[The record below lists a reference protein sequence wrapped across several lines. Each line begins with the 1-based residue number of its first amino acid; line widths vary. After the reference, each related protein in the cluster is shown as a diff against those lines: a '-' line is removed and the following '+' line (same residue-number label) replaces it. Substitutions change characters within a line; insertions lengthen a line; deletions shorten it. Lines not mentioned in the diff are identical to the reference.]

1 MATYPVAFNYMM
13 GRVDTLTADQLMQM
27 AKNLNG
33 SCVSAALGKYAANN
47 KLPSACLAVL
57 HQSAKYFEVSLP
69 AIYSNRSWQK
79 RHVEDMWGPEA
90 PTHLPKR
97 MKNLQTLLA
106 ANPDFRP
113 DATTFILRALKEVSD
128 NTNMEPYYTLDLVRY
143 VAKDALAPHLPKL
156 VKLLAMPGASVTIV
170 PQLGRFELM
179 DLLWHYAA
187 DICGATAAADKA
199 LGEMQRRLLELLLE
213 LCLATCVVP
222 RELAREISKYY

>member
-1 MATYPVAFNYMM
+1 MDTHPVAFNYMV
-13 GRVDTLTADQLMQM
+13 GHVDTLTELELNAM

-33 SCVSAALGKYAANN
+33 TCVTAALGKYAANN

-57 HQSAKYFEVSLP
+57 HQSAKDFEVSLP
-69 AIYSNRSWQK
+69 AIYDNCSWQK
-79 RHVEDMWGPEA
+79 HHVEDMWGPKA

-113 DATTFILRALKEVSD
+113 DATTFILRALKEVSE
-128 NTNMEPYYTLDLVRY
+128 NTNMEPYHTLDLVRY

-156 VKLLAMPGASVTIV
+156 VKMLAMPGASVTIV
-170 PQLGRFELM
+170 PQLGRFEPM
-179 DLLWHYAA
+179 DLFCYMA
-187 DICGATAAADKA
+187 DICGVTAAADKA
-199 LGEMQRRLLELLLE
+199 LGEMQRRLLEL
-213 LCLATCVVP
+213 CLATYVVP